1 MIQLTLDMEYY
12 TPLCSCEGCFR
23 DSTDVLQIATEQFDL
38 CKYHYKEL
46 MLVDD
51 WNTERMTKQIMVTPL
66 AKALEYREEVFQYN
80 NKN

>member
-46 MLVDD
+46 LLIDD
-51 WNTERMTKQIMVTPL
+51 WNTETMTKQIMVTPL
-66 AKALEYREEVFQYN
+66 AKALEYREEMFQYN
-80 NKN
+80 NRQ

>member
-46 MLVDD
+46 MLIDD
-51 WNTERMTKQIMVTPL
+51 WNTERMTKQIMVTQL
-66 AKALEYREEVFQYN
+66 AKAFEYREEVFQYN

>member
-46 MLVDD
+46 MLIDD
-51 WNTERMTKQIMVTPL
+51 WNTERMTKQIMVTQL
-66 AKALEYREEVFQYN
+66 AKAFEYRDDVFQYN

>member
-46 MLVDD
+46 MPIDD